1 MRVDSGCTP
10 GSGECTRR
18 QSTGCDPRGEE
29 GAMGAVGWEWQGTGT
44 SKGEERGAEEGMAN
58 VKKSLTQDVS
68 PREVNDDTHAR

>member
-1 MRVDSGCTP
+1 
-10 GSGECTRR
+10 
-18 QSTGCDPRGEE
+18 
-29 GAMGAVGWEWQGTGT
+29 MGAVGWEWQGTGT